1 MPRYRALRAQ
11 FLGFLLLAL
20 LILPPAH
27 GLEAPDGPVVL
38 TLSGRVEA
46 RNRDQTAAFSMA
58 MLERLPQH
66 SYTVQT
72 PWYASPMTFTGP
84 LMRDVLAA
92 AGARGE
98 KIIAVALNDYKTTL
112 PFSDAVKLEPILAR
126 LRNGQ
131 PMSVRDKG
139 PLFIIYPSHLHSE
152 LNSQLYFNRSA
163 WQLSR
168 LIVE

>member
-11 FLGFLLLAL
+11 LLGFLLLAL

-27 GLEAPDGPVVL
+27 SLEPPDGPVVL
-38 TLSGRVEA
+38 TLTGRVDTP
-46 RNRDQTAAFSMA
+46 NRGKTAAFSMA

-72 PWYASPMTFTGP
+72 PWYAGPMTFTGP
-84 LMRDVLAA
+84 LMRDVMAA
-92 AGARGE
+92 AGAHGE
-98 KIIAVALNDYKTTL
+98 KIVAVALNDYKTEL
-112 PFSDAVKLEPILAR
+112 PFSDATKLEPILAR
-126 LRNGQ
+126 LREGK
-131 PMSVRDKG
+131 PMAIRDKG
-139 PLFIIYPSHLHSE
+139 PLFIIYPSHLHPE
-152 LNSQLYFNRSA
+152 LSSQLYFNRSA